1 MRDLAEAG
9 QLQFKER
16 ANDRYDIGCEMVAFS
31 NSRGGRLVIG
41 INDKS
46 GNINALSYMEL
57 QETTNL
63 LTSIASENVIP
74 NVLIDVENVPTAG
87 GAVVVAT
94 IPEGKN
100 KPYHDNKGIIWVKNG
115 ADKRKV
121 FDNSELADMMGDC
134 GRYDAD
140 EEAVRDATIDDLD
153 AGTIKLYLMERFAP
167 VFRGKEI
174 DELTMRDYSLDQ
186 MAGFVIK
193 GATIERLLRNL
204 RFIRPD
210 GQMTKAAMMLF
221 GKYTQRWLPE
231 ITAKC
236 ISFLGNSVGGTQ
248 FRDKMHDMEIE
259 GNLLHQYRTIMK
271 FFTRNLRKVQVKREF
286 NSLGELEIPYESLT
300 EYVVNAL
307 VHRSL
312 NIKAPI
318 RIFIF
323 DDRVEIHSPGSLPN
337 GLTVEDVKNGTSM
350 PRNVFLFTNA
360 NYLLP
365 YTGAGSGVR
374 RALEYDPD
382 AVFSNGVSDK
392 EITHAANEFVITIP
406 RRSNQP
412 EEVTNQVTDQPQLK
426 SDQDTHKSNPAHS
439 KSNPVTD
446 QAAPGSDPAHS
457 KSNPVADQAAPGSDP
472 AYSKGNPVRI
482 ALNKK
487 QIDIRNFCSVPRNRK
502 EILER
507 AGVSASFKN
516 RKKYIYDLVAAGVL
530 EPTIPD
536 KPNDPNQKYRQKK

>member
-9 QLQFKER
+9 QVQFKER

-31 NSRGGRLVIG
+31 NSRGGRLIIG

-46 GNINALSYMEL
+46 GEINALSFMEL

-140 EEAVRDATIDDLD
+140 EEAVRNATIDDLD
-153 AGTIKLYLMERFAP
+153 ANTIKLYMMERFAP

-174 DELTMRDYSLDQ
+174 DELSMKDYSLDQ

-204 RFIRPD
+204 RFVRPD
-210 GQMTKAAMMLF
+210 GQLTKAAIMLF

-259 GNLLHQYRTIMK
+259 GNILHQYRTIMN

-323 DDRVEIHSPGSLPN
+323 DNRVEIHSPGSLPN

-360 NYLLP
+360 NLLP

-382 AVFSNGVSDK
+382 VVFSNGVSDK

-406 RRSNQP
+406 RKSNQAQ
-412 EEVTNQVTDQPQLK
+412 EVTDQVPNKTDQVTHISDPAFSK
-426 SDQDTHKSNPAHS
+426 SEQASDQLIIK
-439 KSNPVTD
+439 TD
-446 QAAPGSDPAHS
+446 QASDQPQP
-457 KSNPVADQAAPGSDP
+457 KTDQPRFKLS
-472 AYSKGNPVRI
+472 
-482 ALNKK
+482 KK
-487 QIDIRNFCSVPRNRK
+487 QEDIRNFCSVPRTAR

-507 AGVSASFKN
+507 AGVTTHFDN

-536 KPNDPNQKYRQKK
+536 KPNDPNQKYRLKK